1 MAQVTTVFNLN
12 HSYVELLRVELC
24 LLDLGLGFDNKLGN
38 VMSKFQIHSVLF
50 LNKLIKKYPPLELI
64 C

>member
-24 LLDLGLGFDNKLGN
+24 LVDLGLGFDNKAGQRN
-38 VMSKFQIHSVLF
+38 
-50 LNKLIKKYPPLELI
+50 E
-64 C
+64 